1 MNNDDLKVILIA
13 IMIIASM
20 VIFSLNTA
28 FWLWL
33 IFGQENKVFIVLTTV
48 YICIIFIVL
57 FGDYEEKEL
66 NEWKEKWER
75 ITGSKYE

>member
-1 MNNDDLKVILIA
+1 M
-13 IMIIASM
+13 
-20 VIFSLNTA
+20 FT
-28 FWLWL
+28 
-33 IFGQENKVFIVLTTV
+33 VLTVV
-48 YICIIFIVL
+48 YGFIIFIVL